1 MDRLLY
7 TSMTGMNRTL
17 EAQARN
23 TQNIANLSTFGF
35 KAVLGDADARPV
47 EGDGMASRVNVVSH
61 APSPDFTPGS
71 MMSTGNTLDIAVQ
84 GDGWIV
90 VQDRNGEPA
99 LTRRGDLHA
108 DSNGLLRTGNGLPVL
123 GDAGMIAIPPYRD
136 VTIGSD
142 GTISVV
148 PLGQGPEA
156 QAILDRI
163 MLVAPDNRALERGPD
178 GLFRMA
184 DGSLPPPDAGVQLV
198 SGALEASNVNMA
210 EALVEMVSL
219 SREFE
224 MQARMLR
231 VVDENS
237 EVSARLLRFNG

>member
-17 EAQARN
+17 DAQARN
-23 TQNIANLSTFGF
+23 TQNISNASTVGF
-35 KAVLGDADARPV
+35 KAALSDAGARPLD
-47 EGDGMASRVNVVSH
+47 GDGLASRVSVVSR
-61 APSPDFTPGS
+61 APRPDFTAGP
-71 MMSTGNTLDIAVQ
+71 MMTTGNSLDIAVQ
-84 GDGWIV
+84 GEGWIL

-99 LTRRGDLHA
+99 LTRRGDLRT

-123 GDAGMIAIPPYRD
+123 GDAGPIAIPPYRD

-142 GTISVV
+142 GTLSVV
-148 PLGQGPEA
+148 PLGQGPQA
-156 QAILDRI
+156 QAVLDRI
-163 MLVAPDNRALERGPD
+163 VLVLPENDALERGPD

-184 DGSLPPPDAGVQLV
+184 DGSVPPSDAGVQLV

-210 EALVEMVSL
+210 GALVEMVSL

-224 MQARMLR
+224 MQTRMLR
-231 VVDENS
+231 VADENS
-237 EVSARLLRFNG
+237 EISARLLRFN